1 MHNRRNQKAAKRRA
15 PAAKAKAKPKSAPA
29 FPAEIQIP
37 PQRGA
42 TARLSAIPVSVP
54 LAIPLAAAPPPAP
67 ARVAARPLFAMP
79 SPEVAAERPRTR
91 RKVKAKTKTK
101 TKPRAAKKAKPVIAL
116 PAMPEPLVATAP
128 LPKARALVPHRPPG
142 LLDQLTRWLGSRLA
156 QTWQRLGGIRPD
168 AGAEIKRLQQ
178 ENARLQV
185 QLEALLALHE
195 RAATKRVRK
204 GNLLPQA

>member
-101 TKPRAAKKAKPVIAL
+101 PRAAKKAKPVIAL

-128 LPKARALVPHRPPG
+128 LPKARAMTLHRPPG